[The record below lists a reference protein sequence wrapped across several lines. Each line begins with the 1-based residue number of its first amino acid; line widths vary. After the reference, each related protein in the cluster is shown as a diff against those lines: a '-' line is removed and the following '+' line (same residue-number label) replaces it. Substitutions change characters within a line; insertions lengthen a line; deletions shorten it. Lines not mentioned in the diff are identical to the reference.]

1 MVKPEQYLTQID
13 KDGWELDDGEEI
25 NRDTP
30 STFWIPPSEQRNNL
44 LPGQIVKLIFRIKT
58 INENKVKEFHVERMW
73 VIVQERLDN
82 VYRGIL
88 DNDPYCTDDIRAG
101 LQVYFEPRHVINIH
115 EE

>member
-1 MVKPEQYLTQID
+1 MVNPEQYLTQID
-13 KDGWELDDGEEI
+13 EDGWELDDGEEI
-25 NRDTP
+25 NRSAP
-30 STFWIPPSEQRNNL
+30 NSFWMPPSKQRNSL

-58 INENKVKEFHVERMW
+58 IDASKVKEFHVERMW

-88 DNDPYCTDDIRAG
+88 DDDPYCTDDIKAG